1 MNYGKK
7 SLRRRKNEL
16 NAKGEKRLKRG
27 SLFITHLVLLAVV
40 GAMIIGSFAAYGV
53 LQGII
58 DSAPA
63 IGDIDVSP
71 KGYSS
76 FVYDAKG
83 NQTAKLVS
91 TDSNRI
97 PVSEDDV
104 PQMVRNAF
112 VVIEDERF
120 YSHNGIDIYGIIR
133 AAVKDVASGFKTRE
147 GASTI
152 TQQLIKNNVF
162 DGWTSETTLE
172 SVKRKIQEQYL
183 AIHLEED
190 LREKGQDAKTVI
202 LINYLNTINLGHNTL
217 GVQAASNRYFDKSV
231 KDLTLAEA
239 SVLAAIPQNPTE
251 FDPITNPDRNN
262 ERRQTVLTKLLE
274 QDLITKD
281 EYDGAAGMEV
291 YDEIREVNI
300 GKTKEENQI
309 QSYFVDALTNQILDD
324 LMEKGYSR
332 TKALG
337 ELYSGGLKIYST
349 QDPAIQAIADEEAS
363 DPANYPSSTSYFLNY
378 VLTVVH
384 PDNTTDNYDS
394 NSLYY
399 FMKEQGGNDKLL
411 YRADSAEAAEEAAMG
426 DVQWFRNSKMGEGDN
441 YTEKI
446 VMTPQPQIS
455 ITIEDQHTGYVL
467 AMVGG
472 RGTKSGNRTLNRAT
486 DTTRQ
491 PGSTFKIVSTY
502 APAIDLYGY
511 TLASAKEDKAYHFG
525 VNGSGIQVYNYSRTY
540 SNSYMAFREAIIQ
553 STNTVAVKTISSLNS
568 DHREDVINGPINAYN
583 YLQTLGFTT
592 LIGPEGEE
600 INGEIYTD
608 CNQTMALGGLT
619 YGVKNIELNAAY
631 AAIANGGVYKE
642 PKLYTKVVD
651 YEGNV
656 ILDNTDEA
664 TDENRAQETRT
675 VMKKSTAWL
684 LTSAMHDVMT
694 AGNGTGRAANFGST
708 YIAGKTGTTSDNN
721 DVWFCGYTTKLT
733 GTVWAG
739 YDNNIDLNSTETN
752 LAKTMWRAIMER
764 IPANQEW
771 TEFEKPDNMVTATV
785 CKVTGQLPYKGVCP
799 SITEYF
805 VEGTEPAEKEYCEY
819 HYEKYKEEQKKKEE
833 ARKKAQA
840 AARKKAQ
847 KEAEEKAK
855 KDREEEAAQKAA
867 EEAAK
872 KANGN

>member
-7 SLRRRKNEL
+7 SLRRRENEL
-16 NAKGEKRLKRG
+16 NAKGEKRLKRF
-27 SLFITHLVLLAVV
+27 SLFATHMVLLGIIGV
-40 GAMIIGSFAAYGV
+40 MIVGSFAAYGV

-58 DSAPA
+58 DSAPD
-63 IGDIDVSP
+63 IGEIDVSP
-71 KGYSS
+71 QGYSS
-76 FVYDAKG
+76 FVYDADG

-97 PVSEDDV
+97 PISMGEVPEMVS
-104 PQMVRNAF
+104 NAF

-133 AAVKDVASGFKTRE
+133 AAVKDITSGFTTSE

-162 DGWTSETTLE
+162 EGWTSETTLE

-183 AIHLEED
+183 AIHLEEE
-190 LREKGQDAKTVI
+190 LREQGKDAKAVI

-217 GVQAASNRYFDKSV
+217 GIQAASNRYFDKTVS
-231 KDLTLAEA
+231 DLTLAEA

-262 ERRQTVLTKLLE
+262 ERRQTVLKKMLE
-274 QDLITKD
+274 QGMITKKQFNKASTMD
-281 EYDGAAGMEV
+281 V
-291 YDEIREVNI
+291 YDEIKEVNVRKI
-300 GKTKEENQI
+300 QEENRI
-309 QSYFVDALTNQILDD
+309 QSYFVDALTNQILQD
-324 LMEKGYSR
+324 LMKKGYSE

-337 ELYSGGLKIYST
+337 ELYSGGLKIHST
-349 QDPAIQAIADEEAS
+349 QDPDIQAIADEEAA
-363 DPANYPSSTSYFLNY
+363 DPANYPSTTSYFLNY
-378 VLTVVH
+378 TLTIAH
-384 PDNTTDNYDS
+384 PDGSADNYDS

-399 FMKEQGGNDKLL
+399 FMKENGGNSELL
-411 YRADSAEAAEEAAMG
+411 YRADSADDAREAASG
-426 DVQWFRNSKMGEGDN
+426 DIEWFRNAKMEEGDE
-441 YTEKI
+441 YTENI

-455 ITIEDQHTGYVL
+455 VTIEDQSTGYVV

-511 TLASAKEDKAYHFG
+511 TLASGKEDKAYHFG
-525 VNGSGIQVYNYSRTY
+525 VDGTGIQVYNYSRTY
-540 SNSYMAFREAIIQ
+540 RNSYMAFREAIIE
-553 STNTVAVKTISSLNS
+553 STNTIAVQTISSLNS
-568 DHREDVINGPINAYN
+568 DHEEDVINGPINAYN

-592 LIGPEGEE
+592 LIGPEGKE

-631 AAIANGGVYKE
+631 AAIANEGVYKE
-642 PKLYTKVVD
+642 PKLYTYVED
-651 YEGNV
+651 YEGNI
-656 ILDNTDEA
+656 ILDTTKNA
-664 TDENRAQETRT
+664 TDENRSQETRT
-675 VMKKSTAWL
+675 VMKKTTAWL
-684 LTSAMHDVMT
+684 LTSAMHDVIV
-694 AGNGTGRAANFGST
+694 ASNGTGHAADFGTT

-721 DVWFCGYTTKLT
+721 DVWFCGYTTNYT

-739 YDNNIDLNSTETN
+739 YDNNINLNSSETN

-771 TEFEKPDNMVTATV
+771 TEFEKPDNLVTATV
-785 CKVTGQLPYKGVCP
+785 CKVTGQKPYGGICP
-799 SITEYF
+799 AITEYF
-805 VEGTEPAEKEYCEY
+805 VEGTEPENNEYCEY
-819 HYEKYKEEQKKKEE
+819 HYEEYKEEQRRKEE
-833 ARKKAQA
+833 EKRKAQERARKKAQE
-840 AARKKAQ
+840 
-847 KEAEEKAK
+847 EAERKA
-855 KDREEEAAQKAA
+855 DEEAAQRAA
-867 EEAAK
+867 EEAARR
-872 KANGN
+872 AAED

>member
-7 SLRRRKNEL
+7 NLRRRENEL
-16 NAKGEKRLKRG
+16 NAKGEKRLKRF
-27 SLFITHLVLLAVV
+27 SLFATHMVLLGIIGV
-40 GAMIIGSFAAYGV
+40 MIVGSFAAYGV

-58 DSAPA
+58 DSAPD
-63 IGDIDVSP
+63 IGEIDVSP

-76 FVYDAKG
+76 FVYDADG

-97 PVSEDDV
+97 PISMGEVPEMVS
-104 PQMVRNAF
+104 NAF

-133 AAVKDVASGFKTRE
+133 AAVKDITSGFTTNE

-162 DGWTSETTLE
+162 EGWTSETKLE

-183 AIHLEED
+183 AIHLEEQ
-190 LREKGQDAKTVI
+190 LKEEGKDAKAVI

-217 GVQAASNRYFDKSV
+217 GIQAASNRYFDKTVS
-231 KDLTLAEA
+231 DLTLAEA

-251 FDPITNPDRNN
+251 YDPINNPDKNN
-262 ERRQTVLTKLLE
+262 ERRQTVLNKMLE
-274 QDLITKD
+274 QGMITDKQFKKASSMD
-281 EYDGAAGMEV
+281 V
-291 YDEIREVNI
+291 YDEIKDVNVRKI
-300 GKTKEENQI
+300 QEENKI
-309 QSYFVDALTNQILDD
+309 QSYFVDALTNQILED

-337 ELYSGGLKIYST
+337 ELYSGGLKIHST
-349 QDPAIQAIADEEAS
+349 QDPDIQAIADQETS
-363 DPANYPSSTSYFLNY
+363 DPDNYPSSTSYFLNY
-378 VLTVVH
+378 TLTIAH
-384 PDNTTDNYDS
+384 PDGSADNYDS

-399 FMKEQGGNDKLL
+399 FMKENGGNSELL
-411 YRADSAEAAEEAAMG
+411 YRADSVDDAEDQASG
-426 DVQWFRNSKMGEGDN
+426 DIEWFRNSKMKDGDE
-441 YTEKI
+441 YTENV

-455 ITIEDQHTGYVL
+455 VTIEDQSTGYVV

-511 TLASAKEDKAYHFG
+511 TLASSKEDKAYHFG
-525 VNGSGIQVYNYSRTY
+525 VGGSGIQVYNYSRTY
-540 SNSYMAFREAIIQ
+540 RNSYMAFREAIIE
-553 STNTVAVKTISSLNS
+553 STNTIAVQTISSLNS
-568 DHREDVINGPINAYN
+568 DHEEDVINGPINAYN

-592 LIGPEGEE
+592 LIGPEGKE

-631 AAIANGGVYKE
+631 AAIANHGVYKE
-642 PKLYTKVVD
+642 PKLYTYVED
-651 YEGNV
+651 YEGNI
-656 ILDNTDEA
+656 ILDTTKKA
-664 TDENRAQETRT
+664 TDENRSQETRT
-675 VMKKSTAWL
+675 VMKKTTAWL

-694 AGNGTGRAANFGST
+694 ASNGTGHAANFGST

-721 DVWFCGYTTKLT
+721 DVWFCGYTTNYT

-739 YDNNIDLNSTETN
+739 YDNNIDLNSSETN

-771 TEFEKPDNMVTATV
+771 TEFEKPDNLVTATV
-785 CKVTGQLPYKGVCP
+785 CKVTGQKPYGGICP

-805 VEGTEPAEKEYCEY
+805 VEGTEPENNEYCEY
-819 HYEKYKEEQKKKEE
+819 HYEEYKREQERKEEERRKAQER
-833 ARKKAQA
+833 ARKKAEQEA
-840 AARKKAQ
+840 QKKA
-847 KEAEEKAK
+847 
-855 KDREEEAAQKAA
+855 EEEAAQRAA
-867 EEAAK
+867 EEAARR
-872 KANGN
+872 AAED